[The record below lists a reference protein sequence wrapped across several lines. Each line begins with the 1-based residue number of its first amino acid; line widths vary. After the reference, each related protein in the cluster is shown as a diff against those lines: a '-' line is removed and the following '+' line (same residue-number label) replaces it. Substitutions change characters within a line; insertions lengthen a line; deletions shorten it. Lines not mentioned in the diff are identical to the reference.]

1 MKQVIMKRGGFMKT
15 LLELYWIFF
24 KVGLFTF
31 GGGYTMLPILQK
43 EFVEKKKWLD
53 TENIIDYYTL
63 SQCTPGIIAV
73 NVSTY
78 IGFKKKSYLGGIF
91 SALGVITP
99 SIIIITIIATILTN
113 FLHIEAVGHA
123 FAGIRVAVAALVIVT
138 ILDMYK
144 KSVIDWLCIILF
156 IASFILSVFT
166 SISPVFIVLGSAIT
180 GLVLGTRMQER
191 KERKK

>member
-1 MKQVIMKRGGFMKT
+1 MKT
-15 LLELYWIFF
+15 LFELYWIFF

-43 EFVEKKKWLD
+43 EIVEKKKWLA

-113 FLHIEAVGHA
+113 FLHIQAVSYA

-138 ILDMYK
+138 IIDMYK
-144 KSVIDWLCIILF
+144 KSVIDWLCIILY
-156 IASFILSVFT
+156 IASFLISVLT
-166 SISPVFIVLGSAIT
+166 SISPVFIVLGSAVT

-191 KERKK
+191 KVRGK

>member
-99 SIIIITIIATILTN
+99 SIIIISIIATILTN
-113 FLHIEAVGHA
+113 FLHIEAIGHA

-144 KSVIDWLCIILF
+144 KSVIDWLCIILY
-156 IASFILSVFT
+156 IASFILSVLT

>member
-1 MKQVIMKRGGFMKT
+1 MKT
-15 LLELYWIFF
+15 LFELYWIFF

-78 IGFKKKSYLGGIF
+78 IGFKKKVILEEY
-91 SALGVITP
+91 SAL
-99 SIIIITIIATILTN
+99 
-113 FLHIEAVGHA
+113 
-123 FAGIRVAVAALVIVT
+123 
-138 ILDMYK
+138 
-144 KSVIDWLCIILF
+144 
-156 IASFILSVFT
+156 
-166 SISPVFIVLGSAIT
+166 LG
-180 GLVLGTRMQER
+180 
-191 KERKK
+191 